1 MDEYM
6 MNSLE
11 KLRSSLRDS
20 DNETLRDVLFTLDLI
35 KNEIQVEIRRRDAM
49 KAYEHLIKKIKN
61 QGISK
66 S

>member
-35 KNEIQVEIRRRDAM
+35 KNEIQVEIGRRDAT
-49 KAYEHLIKKIKN
+49 KAYEHSIKKIKN